1 MATKT
6 LVLTQNLSKMNLQ
19 ELFQKVQK
27 PLLNIYF
34 SAGFP
39 QIDSLPVLLESLES
53 AGADMVEI
61 GIPYSDPLSDGPII
75 QNSNSIALV
84 NGITL
89 ELIFQQL
96 ESSSSQLPKIMMG
109 YFNSVLQFG
118 VEEFCKRCFEN
129 DISGVILPDLPL
141 EIYQRKYQ
149 DIFEKYELSF
159 ILLITPKTTEERIR
173 YIDKHS
179 TSFIYAVSSA
189 GTTGTKKG
197 IQGAEKYLQR
207 IQSLNLKTPVMVGF
221 NISTPE
227 DFQFASKYTRGGI
240 IGSAFIKYIENSN
253 NLSKDT
259 HQFINYIKS

>member
-1 MATKT
+1 MR
-6 LVLTQNLSKMNLQ
+6 LQ
-19 ELFQKVQK
+19 ELFKQEQK

-61 GIPYSDPLSDGPII
+61 GIPYSDPLSDGPTI
-75 QNSNSIALV
+75 QHSNSIALE

-96 ESSSSQLPKIMMG
+96 EASSTDIPKIMMG
-109 YFNSVLQFG
+109 YFNSILQFG
-118 VEEFCKRCFEN
+118 VENFCKRCFEN
-129 DISGVILPDLPL
+129 GISGVILPDLPL
-141 EIYQRKYQ
+141 EIYQKRYQ
-149 DIFEKYELSF
+149 AIFEKYHLSF
-159 ILLITPKTTEERIR
+159 ILLITPETSEERIR
-173 YIDKHS
+173 YIDQHS

-207 IQSLNLKTPVMVGF
+207 IQYMNLKTPVMVGF
-221 NISTPE
+221 NISRPE
-227 DFQFASKYTRGGI
+227 DFQFASKYTSGGI
-240 IGSAFIKYIENSN
+240 IGSAFIKQIENSE
-253 NLSKDT
+253 NLPQDT
-259 HQFINYIKS
+259 QQFINYIKS

>member
-1 MATKT
+1 MEIKT
-6 LVLTQNLSKMNLQ
+6 SVLTQNLSKMRLQ
-19 ELFQKVQK
+19 ELFKQDQK

-39 QIDSLPVLLESLES
+39 QLDSLPMLLKSLEE

-75 QNSNSIALV
+75 QHSNSIALE
-84 NGITL
+84 NGISL

-96 ESSSSQLPKIMMG
+96 ESSSSHLPKIMMG

-149 DIFEKYELSF
+149 DVFEKYQLSF
-159 ILLITPKTTEERIR
+159 ILLITPETTEERIR
-173 YIDKHS
+173 KIDEHS

-207 IQSLNLKTPVMVGF
+207 IESMNLKTPVMVGF
-221 NISTPE
+221 NISRPE
-227 DFQFASKYTRGGI
+227 DFKFACKYTRGGI
-240 IGSAFIKYIENSN
+240 IGSAFIKHIENSKD
-253 NLSKDT
+253 LSQDS